1 MTLKQLID
9 LYNFRDYRT
18 EIETE
23 NLRYDTS
30 IIRIYLGETIH
41 KDNYIEFG
49 IYDYSED
56 EYKEKLYTQFLN
68 KDILKRKVVSIYYD
82 DEIGIFCVELEEN
95 NKWIIR

>member
-95 NKWIIR
+95 NK